1 MEEDETMKLRESFLA
16 EPGHAPPGAVNPR
29 DELARTRAMLEAV
42 TRVQGAFLVGA
53 NARHVF
59 ERLLAEVLAIG
70 ESEYGFVGEVL
81 HDAEQRPY
89 LKTYAIT
96 DIAWD
101 EPTRRFYDEHAPA
114 GLEFRNLDTL
124 FGAALK
130 TRMTVISNQPATDP
144 RAGGLPAGH
153 PPLNAFVGVPF
164 LHDGRLVGLIGLAN
178 RADGY
183 SDAWLQAMKPLLETV
198 CTLIVAYRARRE
210 RESMQQRLAS
220 AAEENR
226 KLALVASLTSNLV
239 VVTDAQRRIEW
250 VNAAFERVT
259 GYTLE
264 EVRGR
269 KPSEF
274 LHGPDGDDA
283 VLADIRRRLQ
293 RGEPVHGVEIRNY
306 AKDGRPYWLLLE
318 IQPVR
323 DETGAIVRYIAVES
337 DVTELRAARERA
349 QAAERE
355 LRDAIEA
362 LEDGFVL
369 YDADDRL
376 VICNARYREIYR
388 ESADLIAPGMC
399 FEAALR
405 EGVRR
410 GQYPQARGREEAW
423 IAERLA
429 AHRSAGAVVEQ
440 QLPDGRWL
448 RIAERRTSDG
458 GVVGFRVDITAL
470 KAATERAEAN
480 ARALQAQQ
488 AKFAAAFHNSADYL
502 SIVRAADDRF
512 IEVNDAFERMTGYAR
527 ADVLG
532 RTALDLNLWGEPQR
546 REGVLAEVFES
557 GAVRDVATVLRRKD
571 GELRRVVA
579 AAALIDIGGEQGVM
593 WTVRDVTEQAAAVE
607 ALRASEAKFAAAF
620 RNSADHIVITRVAD
634 GVIVEVNDAFCRATG
649 YTRETALG
657 KTTLELGAWVE
668 PARREEARRLVIAHG
683 TLSNFAFR
691 QRRHDGSVMHCLLS
705 ATIVEIGGEK
715 CILSAARDISE
726 RVAAE
731 EASKLLN
738 KRLQATVAALEE
750 LNRCNA
756 QLGEMRDLLHT
767 CQTPAEVY
775 KVAAH
780 FVPQLVPQSSGALYL
795 MGNSQAGLEAAFAW
809 GEAELADTVFAPDAC
824 WSLRRGRSYRVPDA
838 RQHLVCG
845 HVLERPRGGYLC
857 LPISAQGEANGV
869 MHVRFEGLP
878 EDDPLAN
885 EAQEEFM
892 RTMTEHIA
900 LALANA
906 RLRENLRIQAS
917 RDALTGLVNRRYME
931 ETFEREIRRCAR
943 KNKPIAV
950 FMVDVDHFKRFNDT
964 HGHEAGD
971 SVLRRVAHTLA
982 ESVRFEDIVCRYGG
996 EEFLL
1001 VLPEADQAVALERAE
1016 RARAQ
1021 VEQTIAHF
1029 RDQAL
1034 GTVTV
1039 SVGVAMF
1046 PEHGTRADE
1055 LIRTADAALY
1065 RAKAGGRNRVS
1076 LHGADG
1082 SHR

>member
-1 MEEDETMKLRESFLA
+1 MNVRDPSPAETASARRT
-16 EPGHAPPGAVNPR
+16 GAAAA
-29 DELARTRAMLEAV
+29 DELARTRAMLDAV
-42 TRVQGAFLVGA
+42 ARVQGAFLIGA
-53 NARHVF
+53 DPREVF
-59 ERLLAEVLAIG
+59 RRLLTEMLVIG

-81 HDAEQRPY
+81 YDGEHRPY

-101 EPTRRFYDEHAPA
+101 EATRRLYDGQAAA
-114 GLEFRNLDTL
+114 GIEFRNLDTL
-124 FGAALK
+124 FGSALK

-144 RAGGLPAGH
+144 RAGGLPHGH
-153 PPLNAFVGVPF
+153 PPLSAFVGVPF
-164 LHDGRLVGLIGLAN
+164 LHDGAPVGLIGLAN
-178 RADGY
+178 RAEGY
-183 SDAWLQAMKPLLETV
+183 SEAWLETMKPLLETA
-198 CTLIVAYRARRE
+198 CTLIVAHRARRE
-210 RESMQQRLAS
+210 REAMQLRLAQ

-259 GYTLE
+259 GYALD

-269 KPSEF
+269 KPGEF

-283 VLADIRRRLQ
+283 VLGEIRRRLE

-323 DETGAIVRYIAVES
+323 DASGAVVQFIAIES

-355 LRDAIEA
+355 LREAIEA

-376 VICNARYREIYR
+376 VLCNARYREIYR
-388 ESADLIAPGMC
+388 ESADLIRPGMR
-399 FEAALR
+399 FEDGLR
-405 EGVRR
+405 EGIRR
-410 GQYPQARGREEAW
+410 GQYPQAAGREETW

-429 AHRSAGAVVEQ
+429 AHCSAGSVIEQ
-440 QLPDGRWL
+440 RLPDGRWL

-458 GVVGFRVDITAL
+458 GIVGFRVDITAL
-470 KAATERAEAN
+470 KAATERAEAG
-480 ARALQAQQ
+480 ARELHVQQ
-488 AKFAAAFHNSADYL
+488 AKFAAAFRNSADYL
-502 SIVRAADDRF
+502 SIVRADDGRF
-512 IEVNDAFERMTGYAR
+512 VEVNDAFERMTGYAR

-532 RTALDLNLWGEPQR
+532 RTALELNLWGEPQR

-557 GAVRDVATVLRRKD
+557 GAARDVATLLRRKD

-593 WTVRDVTEQAAAVE
+593 WTVRDVTEQAAALE
-607 ALRASEAKFAAAF
+607 ALRASEEKFAAAF
-620 RNSADHIVITRVAD
+620 RNSADHIVITRLAD

-649 YTRETALG
+649 HAREDVLG
-657 KTTLELGAWVE
+657 KTTLELGAWAE
-668 PARREEARRLVIAHG
+668 PARREEARRLVVANG
-683 TLSNFAFR
+683 SLANFAFR
-691 QRRHDGSVMHCLLS
+691 QRRHDGSIMHCLLS

-726 RVAAE
+726 RISAE

-738 KRLQATVAALEE
+738 KRLQATVAALEA
-750 LNRCNA
+750 LNRRNA

-767 CQTPAEVY
+767 CQTPSEVY

-780 FVPQLVPQSSGALYL
+780 FVPQLLPQSSGALYL
-795 MGNSQAGLEAAFAW
+795 MDDGRVGLEAAFAW
-809 GEAELADTVFAPDAC
+809 GESGLGESVFAPDAC
-824 WSLRRGRSYRVPDA
+824 WSLRRGRSYRVADA
-838 RQHLVCG
+838 RQHLVCA
-845 HVLERPRGGYLC
+845 HVHERPRGGYLC
-857 LPISAQGEANGV
+857 LPISAHGEANGV
-869 MHVRFEGLP
+869 MHVQFEGLP
-878 EDDPLAN
+878 EDDPLTN
-885 EAQEEFM
+885 EAQEEFL

-943 KNKPIAV
+943 KDKPIAV

-971 SVLRRVAHTLA
+971 SVLRHVAATLT
-982 ESVRFEDIVCRYGG
+982 EVVRFEDIVCRYGG

-1001 VLPEADQAVALERAE
+1001 VLPEADEAAALERAE
-1016 RARAQ
+1016 QARAR
-1021 VEQTIAHF
+1021 VERTVAHF
-1029 RDQAL
+1029 REQAL
-1034 GTVTV
+1034 GGL
-1039 SVGVAMF
+1039 SISIGVAMF
-1046 PEHGTRADE
+1046 PMHGERIDE
-1055 LIRTADAALY
+1055 LIRAADAALY
-1065 RAKAGGRNRVS
+1065 RAKSGGRNRVA
-1076 LHGADG
+1076 LHGADAA
-1082 SHR
+1082 HR